1 MMETQTC
8 TQIKVKQFSLRG
20 ARISGLH
27 TEIHEDKQWWYI
39 AIDCVGR
46 KIPIKILSQNQ
57 LRLKSI
63 EKTIRSV
70 LVAPYTLE

>member
-27 TEIHEDKQWWYI
+27 TESYQDEQWWYI
-39 AIDCVGR
+39 AIHCVGHS
-46 KIPIKILSQNQ
+46 IPIKILSQNQ
-57 LRLKSI
+57 PRLRRI
-63 EKTIRSV
+63 EEAIRSV
-70 LVAPYTLE
+70 LVAPYKLE